1 MTKKI
6 PLRRCLATGE
16 RLAKKDLLRIV
27 HTPEGLFQVDLTG
40 KINGRG
46 AYLKKTAEALEIA
59 KKKHVFKAAFGVV
72 VPDSLYVEIASYLH
86 E

>member
-1 MTKKI
+1 MAKKV

-27 HTPEGLFQVDLTG
+27 HTPEGLFKVDLTG
-40 KINGRG
+40 KMNGRG
-46 AYLKKTAEALEIA
+46 AYIKKSLEALEIA
-59 KKKHVFKAAFGVV
+59 QKKHVFKAAFACEI
-72 VPDSLYVEIASYLH
+72 PESLYLEIARYLH